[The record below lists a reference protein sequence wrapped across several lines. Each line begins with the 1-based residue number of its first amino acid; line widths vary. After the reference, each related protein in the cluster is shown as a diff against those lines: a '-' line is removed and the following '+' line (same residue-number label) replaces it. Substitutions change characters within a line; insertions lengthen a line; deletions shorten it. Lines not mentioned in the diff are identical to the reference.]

1 MVFSPLLY
9 VRQHFPSHRLPD
21 ITGEVRRQ
29 LDAAA
34 LDRRLKPGDEVAI
47 GVGSRGIANLAEIV
61 RALVG
66 WWKDRGMQPF
76 LFPAMG
82 SHGAATA
89 RGQADVLAK
98 YGVTDA
104 AMGCPVRSSLAVDRL
119 GTTREGI
126 PVVVDRHAHR
136 AAGIM
141 LCGRIKWHTDFA
153 GRLESGLFKMMAI
166 GLGKLA
172 GAQTYH
178 CHAYNMGLENVIVS
192 VGRHILATGK
202 ILGGLGILEDAH
214 HDTARLEVLRVEEME
229 EREAKLLALV
239 KTWMPVIPLPE
250 LDILIVNQLGKP
262 ISGAGMDPKI
272 INRSVSGEYNPWPGA
287 PVIRRIYL
295 RGLHPLSYGN
305 AVGLG
310 MADAVHMRLLRLL
323 KRGPTYLN
331 ALTSN
336 NPASARFPVHYRSD
350 RKCLE
355 ALAPTVGKTD
365 PAKLTIGWIHNTQ
378 DLRRLAFTENLRGE
392 IAQRSN
398 LETTGGPES
407 WPFDGR
413 GDLPENLP

>member
-1 MVFSPLLY
+1 MAFSPLLY

-21 ITGEVRRQ
+21 LGGELRRQ

-34 LDRRLKPGDEVAI
+34 LDRRLKPGAEVAI
-47 GVGSRGIANLAEIV
+47 GVGSRGIANLPEIV
-61 RALVG
+61 RGLVD
-66 WWKDRGMQPF
+66 WWTARGMRPF

-89 RGQADVLAK
+89 RGQAAVLAK
-98 YGVTDA
+98 YGVTEE

-119 GTTREGI
+119 GATPEGI
-126 PVVVDRHAHR
+126 PVVIDRLAHR
-136 AAGIM
+136 SAGIM

-178 CHAYNMGLENVIVS
+178 CHGYNLGLERVIVS

-214 HDTARLEVLRVEEME
+214 QDTARLAVLGVEEME
-229 EREAKLLALV
+229 EREAELLALV
-239 KTWMPVIPLPE
+239 KTWMPTIPLPD
-250 LDILIVNQLGKP
+250 LDIVIVNQLGKP
-262 ISGAGMDPKI
+262 ISGAGMDPKV
-272 INRSVSGEYNPWPGA
+272 INRSVSCEYNPWPGA
-287 PVIRRIYL
+287 PFIRRVYL

-310 MADAVHMRLLRLL
+310 MADAVHARLARALR
-323 KRGPTYLN
+323 KGPTYLN

-336 NPASARFPVHYRSD
+336 NPAAARIPVHYRTD
-350 RKCLE
+350 RQCLE
-355 ALAPTVGKTD
+355 ALAGTVGKMD
-365 PAKLTIGWIHNTQ
+365 PAQVTVGWIHNTQ
-378 DLRRLAFTENLRGE
+378 DLRRLAFTENLRAE
-392 IAQRSN
+392 IEARAN
-398 LETTGGPES
+398 LEISGPAQPWPLDAGGEL
-407 WPFDGR
+407 GE
-413 GDLPENLP
+413 DLP